1 MLISISLKIWIE
13 GYCSLSFTASGIIQ
27 TIIMDKQKSRIKVTE
42 VFNISSKLRERDAVT
57 VNGIRGRVE
66 SLTKSHPLELWDAI
80 HVKGSKVSL
89 VRTAYFKL
97 KKTVFGI
104 DPERVMLTE
113 KLHELHK
120 SKRKLIKE
128 ISQELQKVNGKPND
142 ELIKSHRK
150 KIAGLNKVIKT
161 QSN

>member
-1 MLISISLKIWIE
+1 MCLIIWIE
-13 GYCSLSFTASGIIQ
+13 GCCPLSFTASGIIQ
-27 TIIMDKQKSRIKVTE
+27 TIIMGKQKSRIKVTE
-42 VFNISSKLRERDAVT
+42 VFNISSKLRECDAVT

-80 HVKGSKVSL
+80 HVKESKVSL

-104 DPERVMLTE
+104 DPERVMVTE

-142 ELIKSHRK
+142 ELIKLNRK
-150 KIAGLNKVIKT
+150 KMVELNRLINSLKK
-161 QSN
+161 

>member
-1 MLISISLKIWIE
+1 MGKN
-13 GYCSLSFTASGIIQ
+13 
-27 TIIMDKQKSRIKVTE
+27 KSKTKVTE
-42 VFNISSKLRERDAVT
+42 VFNISSKLRECDAVT

-66 SLTKSHPLELWDAI
+66 SLTKSNPLELWDAI
-80 HVKGSKVSL
+80 HSKGSKISL

-97 KKTVFGI
+97 KKAVFVI
-104 DPERVMLTE
+104 DPERVMLTK